1 MTPAVRPHR
10 AESAAA
16 GHPLLT
22 VYFDGACPI
31 CRREI
36 AVYRAQPGGDRLHWL
51 DAAAAS
57 SHELGPGLD
66 RASALARMHVRLP
79 DGRLVAGAG
88 AFVEIWRALPRWRW
102 LGHLASPAPVRALAD
117 VAYAVFLRVRPL
129 WRAPSPSCTDTT
141 CAVLSLIDR
150 DATTRRDLRS
160 DQAGETGAVR
170 IYDGVL
176 AVSRDPGVRA
186 FAQRHRATEL
196 EHLALV
202 DAWLPPA
209 RRSRLLP
216 VWRLAG
222 WLTGAL
228 PALAGPR
235 AVYAT
240 IAAVETFVD
249 RHYQDQIDRL
259 RPLSAQDAEV
269 ARLVDLLE
277 RCRQDEVHHRDE
289 AAASAP
295 PPAERAWPLRLWA
308 AMVGAGSAAA
318 VVVCR
323 RL

>member
-1 MTPAVRPHR
+1 MTTATHPSRSVQPAV
-10 AESAAA
+10 SS
-16 GHPLLT
+16 PLLT
-22 VYFDGACPI
+22 VYFDGACPV

-36 AVYRAQPGGDRLHWL
+36 AVYRSQPGGDRLHWL
-51 DAAAAS
+51 DASAAAADD
-57 SHELGPGLD
+57 LGPDLD
-66 RASALARMHVRLP
+66 RAAALARMHVRLP

-88 AFVEIWRALPRWRW
+88 AFAEIWRALPRWRW
-102 LGHLASPAPVRALAD
+102 LGRLVSPAPVRAVAD
-117 VAYAVFLRVRPL
+117 VAYDVFLRVRPL
-129 WRAPSPSCTDTT
+129 WRPAVPACSDTT
-141 CAVLSLIDR
+141 CTVPSLIDR
-150 DATTRRDLRS
+150 DAETRRDLRS

-186 FAQRHRATEL
+186 FAHRHRATEI

-216 VWRLAG
+216 LWRLSG

-259 RPLSAQDAEV
+259 RPRAAEDAEV

-289 AAASAP
+289 AAAAAP
-295 PPAERAWPLRLWA
+295 PPSQRPWPLRVWA
-308 AMVGAGSAAA
+308 GLVGFGSAAA